1 MQRYM
6 EEFVL
11 LMKMIFL
18 GNWDNP
24 EYKLYRYPLLN
35 QYTNTFFF
43 NAYTFVG
50 VGNCILDWLNNY
62 YYD

>member
-1 MQRYM
+1 
-6 EEFVL
+6 
-11 LMKMIFL
+11 MKMIFL